1 MMADRIRLKI
11 VTPSGTALDR
21 IVNYVNLPTSDG
33 SLGILADHA
42 PMLCAMPEGETFCRM
57 EDGTEKTVRHS
68 SGVANVRDNR
78 VTILADRAEL

>member
-1 MMADRIRLKI
+1 MAKCFHLQIM
-11 VTPSGTALDR
+11 TAEGTLLEGEASYCH
-21 IVNYVNLPTSDG
+21 IPTTAG
-33 SLGILADHA
+33 SVGVLADHA

-68 SGVANVRDNR
+68 SGVTNVRDNR